1 MEATRTVALLG
12 MSAAVGVVGALT
24 GLGGGVL
31 LVPLLTLGFGLDIR
45 TAAGTSLLCL
55 VGTQV
60 GVGQA
65 LRGTG
70 LVDERAAVPLALA
83 GLCGAWVG
91 AEVAGWV
98 PRRILYLL
106 FGGIMGGT
114 VVAMLA
120 RPVQQELAG
129 PQGPGTSAARQVAA
143 IASMAAA
150 GVLSGLLG
158 IGGGALNVAVM
169 HLILQLPLPSAA
181 ATSSFLHGVKA
192 LAGLA
197 AYWARGDVA
206 PLQAAPAVLG
216 VVWGSTWGGRLL
228 ARVPG
233 RVVRAAFLPLV
244 AWVAVQ
250 MFRRGLQTGW

>member
-1 MEATRTVALLG
+1 MVSLLG
-12 MSAAVGVVGALT
+12 MSAVVGVAGALT

-55 VGTQV
+55 IATRV
-60 GVGQA
+60 GVSQA
-65 LRGTG
+65 LKGTG
-70 LVDERAAVPLALA
+70 LVDERVGVALALA
-83 GLCGAWVG
+83 SLCGAWLG
-91 AEVAGWV
+91 AELAGWV

-106 FGGIMGGT
+106 FGGVMGGI

-120 RPVQQELAG
+120 RPPQADLAV
-129 PQGPGTSAARQVAA
+129 PQGPRGSAVRQAA
-143 IASMAAA
+143 GIASMAAA
-150 GVLSGLLG
+150 GLVSGLLG

-169 HLILQLPLPSAA
+169 HLILHLPLPDAA
-181 ATSSFLHGVKA
+181 ATSSLLHAVKA
-192 LAGLA
+192 LAGLP
-197 AYWARGDVA
+197 AYWARGDVI

-216 VVWGSTWGGRLL
+216 VVWGSAWGGRLL
-228 ARVPG
+228 TRVPG

-250 MFRRGLQTGW
+250 MFRRGLEMGW

>member
-1 MEATRTVALLG
+1 MVALLA
-12 MSAAVGVVGALT
+12 MSTAVGVAGALT

-55 VGTQV
+55 IGTRV

-70 LVDERAAVPLALA
+70 LVDERVGVVLGLA
-83 GLCGAWVG
+83 GLCGAWLG
-91 AEVAGWV
+91 AEVAGWI

-106 FGGIMGGT
+106 FGGIMGGI
-114 VVAMLA
+114 VLAMLA
-120 RPVQQELAG
+120 RPPQPDLAM
-129 PQGPGTSAARQVAA
+129 PQGSHRSSVRRAAGV
-143 IASMAAA
+143 ASMAAA
-150 GVLSGLLG
+150 GLISGLLG

-169 HLILQLPLPSAA
+169 HLILHLPLPNAA
-181 ATSSFLHGVKA
+181 ATSSFLHGVNA
-192 LAGLA
+192 LAGLPV
-197 AYWARGDVA
+197 YWARGDIA

-228 ARVPG
+228 TRVPS

-250 MFRRGLQTGW
+250 MFRRGLEMGG

>member
-1 MEATRTVALLG
+1 MEAARTAILLA
-12 MSAAVGVVGALT
+12 MSAAVGVAGALT

-31 LVPLLTLGFGLDIR
+31 LVPLLTLGFGFDIR

-55 VGTQV
+55 IATRV
-60 GVGQA
+60 GVSRA

-70 LVDERAAVPLALA
+70 LVDERVGVALALA
-83 GLCGAWVG
+83 SLCGAWLG
-91 AEVAGWV
+91 AELAGWM

-106 FGGIMGGT
+106 FGALMGA
-114 VVAMLA
+114 VVFTMLV
-120 RPVQQELAG
+120 RPQRAPAVGGSGRSATRQAAG
-129 PQGPGTSAARQVAA
+129 

-150 GVLSGLLG
+150 GLISGLLG
-158 IGGGALNVAVM
+158 IGGGALNVVVM

-192 LAGLA
+192 LAGLPV
-197 AYWARGDVA
+197 YWARGDVA
-206 PLQAAPAVLG
+206 PLRAAPAVLG

-228 ARVPG
+228 TRVPG

-244 AWVAVQ
+244 AWVAIQ